1 MASSQ
6 RLHRVQAEDGRVDAM
21 GCIGPFYPR
30 IAIFYV
36 LGIRGIIVFSF
47 LLGVINKAL
56 EGWSFLPLLQL
67 SYAISRLGLV
77 YQELIF
83 PIIK

>member
-21 GCIGPFYPR
+21 SYIGPFYPR

-36 LGIRGIIVFSF
+36 LGTRGIIVF
-47 LLGVINKAL
+47 
-56 EGWSFLPLLQL
+56 
-67 SYAISRLGLV
+67 
-77 YQELIF
+77 
-83 PIIK
+83 